1 LKTKALRTWAAVGL
15 SVLTATAVYRASADD
30 ASVNAATAKPDK
42 TYTGTVVSVSPK
54 ENMLEVK
61 GFLFSN
67 KKFNLGD
74 TCAYTI
80 VGKNTG
86 AIGDLRPGQRVTV
99 GYQTA
104 NGVLVAD
111 RVAQQPM
118 REEGMV
124 KAIDPVANTLTLHL
138 GVVDKTFQLPTDS
151 GVTLRG
157 DKPGT
162 VADIQTG
169 NHVTMTY
176 EVPNGKPTARD

>member
-1 LKTKALRTWAAVGL
+1 
-15 SVLTATAVYRASADD
+15 
-30 ASVNAATAKPDK
+30 
-42 TYTGTVVSVSPK
+42 
-54 ENMLEVK
+54 
-61 GFLFSN
+61 
-67 KKFNLGD
+67 
-74 TCAYTI
+74 
-80 VGKNTG
+80 
-86 AIGDLRPGQRVTV
+86 
-99 GYQTA
+99 
-104 NGVLVAD
+104 VLVAD